1 MLECPTLSHFAFGKH
16 FAAFRS
22 SARAFV
28 PVARLWLVHCLARH
42 TGVLIALWIL
52 FVLYP
57 NPLNLPVSFHRVFNP
72 DIDPVAVEPLL
83 EGLPSAPADIEKAVL
98 LMIPYRYDWEVN
110 GMPWYFPS
118 TERIVEIREGDCK
131 ARAVVLA
138 SVFERLDIPYRVNSS
153 FVHVWI
159 EYEGKSETA
168 FENPRAKFHQQD
180 PETGKRFFQFPE
192 IEWRLWFDS
201 TKEGLW
207 TVMPVVRKVLLLSG
221 IAFLVA
227 ARVVLRRNS
236 AQRY

>member
-1 MLECPTLSHFAFGKH
+1 MLECPTLSQSAFGKH
-16 FAAFRS
+16 FAALGS

-28 PVARLWLVHCLARH
+28 PVARRWLVHCLARH

-57 NPLNLPVSFHRVFNP
+57 NPLNLPVSFYRVFNP

-83 EGLPSAPADIEKAVL
+83 EGLPSAPADIEKAIL

-118 TERIVEIREGDCK
+118 TETIVERREGDCK

-159 EYEGKSETA
+159 EYEGKPETA

-180 PETGKRFFQFPE
+180 PETGRRFFQFPE

-227 ARVVLRRNS
+227 ARVVLRRKS

>member
-1 MLECPTLSHFAFGKH
+1 MLECPTLIGSAFVKH
-16 FAAFRS
+16 LTALGT
-22 SARAFV
+22 SARAFA
-28 PVARLWLVHCLARH
+28 PVARRKVLYCLERR
-42 TGVLIALWIL
+42 TGILIALWIL

-57 NPLNLPVSFHRVFNP
+57 NPLNLPVSVHRLFNP
-72 DIDPVAVEPLL
+72 DIDPVAVESLL
-83 EGLPSAPADIEKAVL
+83 DGLPSDPADVEEAIL

-118 TERIVEIREGDCK
+118 TATIVERREGDCK

-138 SVFERLDIPYRVNSS
+138 SVFERLDIPYRINSS
-153 FVHVWI
+153 FVHLWI
-159 EYEGKSETA
+159 EYEGKPETA

-180 PETGKRFFQFPE
+180 PETGDRFLQFPE

-221 IAFLVA
+221 IALLVA

-236 AQRY
+236 GARS

>member
-1 MLECPTLSHFAFGKH
+1 MLECPTLSESVFGKQLT
-16 FAAFRS
+16 ALGS
-22 SARAFV
+22 SARAFE
-28 PVARLWLVHCLARH
+28 PVVRRKVLHCLERH

-57 NPLNLPVSFHRVFNP
+57 NPLNLPLSVYRVFNP
-72 DIDPVAVEPLL
+72 DIDPAAVEPLL
-83 EGLPSAPADIEKAVL
+83 EGLPSAPADVEKAIL
-98 LMIPYRYDWEVN
+98 LMFPYHYDWEVN

-118 TERIVEIREGDCK
+118 TETIVERRVGDCK

-153 FVHVWI
+153 FVHLWI

-168 FENPRAKFHQQD
+168 FENPDAKFHQQD

-207 TVMPVVRKVLLLSG
+207 SVMPVVRKVILLSG

-227 ARVVLRRNS
+227 ARVVLRRNIGL
-236 AQRY
+236 RP

>member
-1 MLECPTLSHFAFGKH
+1 MLECPTLTGFAFGKH
-16 FAAFRS
+16 LTALGI
-22 SARAFV
+22 SARAFA
-28 PVARLWLVHCLARH
+28 PVARRQVLHCLARH

-57 NPLNLPVSFHRVFNP
+57 NPLNLPVSIHRLFNP
-72 DIDPVAVEPLL
+72 DIDPVVVEPLL
-83 EGLPSAPADIEKAVL
+83 EGLPSAPADVEEAIL

-118 TERIVEIREGDCK
+118 TETIVERREGDCK

-138 SVFERLDIPYRVNSS
+138 SVFERLDIPYKVNSS
-153 FVHVWI
+153 FVHLWI
-159 EYEGKSETA
+159 EYEGKPETA
-168 FENPRAKFHQQD
+168 FENPDAKFHQQD

-221 IAFLVA
+221 IALLVA

-236 AQRY
+236 GLRP

>member
-1 MLECPTLSHFAFGKH
+1 MKYLTVLGT
-16 FAAFRS
+16 
-22 SARAFV
+22 SARGFV
-28 PVARLWLVHCLARH
+28 PVARRKALYCLERH

-57 NPLNLPVSFHRVFNP
+57 NPLNLPVSVHRLFNP
-72 DIDPVAVEPLL
+72 DIDPAAVEPLL
-83 EGLPSAPADIEKAVL
+83 EGLPSAPADVEEAIL
-98 LMIPYRYDWEVN
+98 LMFPYRYDWEVN

-118 TERIVEIREGDCK
+118 TETIVERREGDCK

-138 SVFERLDIPYRVNSS
+138 SVFEQLDIRYRVNSS
-153 FVHVWI
+153 FVHLWI

-180 PETGKRFFQFPE
+180 PETGRRFLQFPE

-207 TVMPVVRKVLLLSG
+207 TAMPVVRKVLLLSG
-221 IAFLVA
+221 IGFLVA

-236 AQRY
+236 GQRP